1 MIVIL
6 SRRRR
11 ISRAMTEREE
21 KQILSFEAQDR
32 RFAQDDTMEV

>member
-21 KQILSFEAQDR
+21 KQILC
-32 RFAQDDTMEV
+32 FAQDDTMEV

>member
-11 ISRAMTEREE
+11 ISRSPTEREE
-21 KQILSFEAQDR
+21 KQIL
-32 RFAQDDTMEV
+32 RFAQDDRFRLFSYQ